1 MNANRRAQRW
11 KVHEPRPRSF
21 PGCESATRR
30 ATACAGC
37 SSRLRDG
44 TGGCINQRETR
55 TACSRATAIGLARR
69 ALQTA
74 SAGDAGGSQR
84 RGAGRW
90 LAGRRANGFQP
101 RSAASKPN
109 DGGARRAACGCL
121 HAGAPCAG
129 KCTCRGRHPIERHH
143 WRLHQPGPDAHRG
156 LATAAVG
163 LARRALQIASAG
175 VAEEPRCE
183 RGGPA
188 PSDDYLPTTAWRD
201 VLHRRPT
208 PSLASARLLRA
219 LRPPSRRNRPNAC
232 PTAPAPF
239 RHVRVPELRPCAFA
253 PTLLNPGGAASL
265 HASPRLL
272 STRSSC
278 FPKAGPVVLKAGCAR
293 RGHPMLLRPT
303 ISSPACG

>member
-1 MNANRRAQRW
+1 MVEPDARRVLACGCLRAGAPSAG
-11 KVHEPRPRSF
+11 KCTSRGRRGAS
-21 PGCESATRR
+21 PGATLPPRR

-90 LAGRRANGFQP
+90 LAGLRANGFQP

-129 KCTCRGRHPIERHH
+129 KCTCRGRHRALPPRRPPVQAAHRVSDITGGCINQGQTRTAGSLQLPSGSRAEHCK
-143 WRLHQPGPDAHRG
+143 LHQPGMRRS
-156 LATAAVG
+156 LA
-163 LARRALQIASAG
+163 ASA
-175 VAEEPRCE
+175 A
-183 RGGPA
+183 
-188 PSDDYLPTTAWRD
+188 
-201 VLHRRPT
+201 
-208 PSLASARLLRA
+208 A
-219 LRPPSRRNRPNAC
+219 LRPRTTTCRRPRGAMCCTAGRPPPSQALAC
-232 PTAPAPF
+232 
-239 RHVRVPELRPCAFA
+239 
-253 PTLLNPGGAASL
+253 
-265 HASPRLL
+265 
-272 STRSSC
+272 
-278 FPKAGPVVLKAGCAR
+278 CAR
-293 RGHPMLLRPT
+293 RGRRRAAIAPTPVQRRLRPSAT
-303 ISSPACG
+303 SAFPNYARAPSRRPC